1 MPLPQQAGADLVC
14 FSCDRGAKGL
24 GDVPL
29 SIDALETSIV
39 NGWST
44 GISKY
49 DYGLCRKV
57 FKTYEMVSIYQ
68 MIVADRNRKMNE
80 YLIEPNKHGV
90 K

>member
-24 GDVPL
+24 GGVPL

-49 DYGLCRKV
+49 DYGLLWFML
-57 FKTYEMVSIYQ
+57 FKGVV
-68 MIVADRNRKMNE
+68 VA
-80 YLIEPNKHGV
+80 LILERLIIH
-90 K
+90 